1 MESFQQDTSEAQS
14 TPFKTRPPM
23 PQSNSP
29 FTISPISASKPSF
42 NWSENKSSSTT
53 SYAEESASLQN
64 KDTRTV
70 LQPGGSNFLLKRP
83 VASTVFEQTEKKAG
97 EFKFSEAKANAFVE
111 TAAGSVQR
119 LSTTSSGS
127 DFESSK
133 GFGAQLS
140 PMSSAGPASSFP
152 SKSLFGYKT
161 SNSISSDKVTVP
173 AVTVSVSS
181 SPLSSTPLDST
192 STLSTPSS
200 PPVSSSTQD
209 SGMCTLTSVYFV

>member
-42 NWSENKSSSTT
+42 NWSGNKSSNTT
-53 SYAEESASLQN
+53 SYAEESAPSQI

-70 LQPGGSNFLLKRP
+70 SQPGGSSFLPKRP
-83 VASTVFEQTEKKAG
+83 VASTVLEQTEKKAG

-133 GFGAQLS
+133 GFGAQFS
-140 PMSSAGPASSFP
+140 TMSSGAPASSFS
-152 SKSLFGYKT
+152 SKSLFGF
-161 SNSISSDKVTVP
+161 NSSSSIPGDKFTFP
-173 AVTVSVSS
+173 AVTA
-181 SPLSSTPLDST
+181 PLSGTPLDST
-192 STLSTPSS
+192 STLFTASS
-200 PPVSSSTQD
+200 APVSSSSQD
-209 SGMCTLTSVYFV
+209 PGMFTLISVYFV